1 MATSKRKTTGP
12 SLTPEQFLASYPLDI
27 KGLAERLRSVIRE
40 TVPTASEQVYPGW
53 KALGYRDSQSG
64 YFCGIFPQ
72 SDHVRL
78 LFEHGAALPDPDRVL
93 KGTTRQVRYLE
104 VWDAEKIPIRAI
116 QRLLR
121 AALIHGAA

>member
-1 MATSKRKTTGP
+1 MRKSKAKSTNSGP
-12 SLTPEQFLASYPLDI
+12 TAEQFLSGYPPNI
-27 KGLAERLRSVIRE
+27 RALAERLRSVIRE
-40 TVPTASEQVYPGW
+40 TVPTASEHVYLGW

-93 KGTTRQVRYLE
+93 RGTTRQVRYLE
-104 VWDAEKIPIRAI
+104 VREVEEIPIGAI